1 MIGVIGERSE
11 GRGIMVEAS
20 AMVRQLIA
28 TCFPWSNSKVD
39 GDVISLSKTVD
50 IPGWKRGWRF
60 TYKTWIE
67 YAHARSKRAP
77 SFRFVGM
84 HLSK

>member
-1 MIGVIGERSE
+1 
-11 GRGIMVEAS
+11 MVEAS
-20 AMVRQLIA
+20 AIVRQLIA
-28 TCFPWSNSKVD
+28 TSFPVQKARTTA
-39 GDVISLSKTVD
+39 DVISQSKTHGHSRLKEGVE
-50 IPGWKRGWRF
+50 F